1 MAVSTFEEAR
11 DALSVLLLAAWNTAT
26 SSAPLLFDNR
36 NADRPDIPSLFG
48 RLNVQHVAGMQAAL
62 GASRFRRMGVVSVQV
77 FVPLGSGTQLADQ
90 VAESLVEALE
100 GVGPTTLD
108 NLWLRNIGMR
118 EVGPDGT
125 YHQVNVEADFTFDR
139 VV

>member
-1 MAVSTFEEAR
+1 MASTYEEAR
-11 DALSVLLLAAWNTAT
+11 DLLSAFVTTEWNTAT
-26 SSAPLLFDNR
+26 SSAPLLYDNL
-36 NADRPDIPSLFG
+36 NADRPADPSLFG
-48 RLNVQHVAGMQAAL
+48 RLNIQHVSGMLAAL
-62 GASRFRRMGVVSVQV
+62 GASRFRRMGVLSVQV
-77 FVPLGSGTQLADQ
+77 FVPLGSGTQQADQ

-100 GVGPTTLD
+100 GVGPLVLE
-108 NLWLRNIGMR
+108 NIWFRNIGMR

>member
-1 MAVSTFEEAR
+1 MASTYEEAR
-11 DALSVLLLAAWNTAT
+11 DLISAFVTTEWNTAT
-26 SSAPLLFDNR
+26 SSAPLLYDNL
-36 NADRPDIPSLFG
+36 NADRPATPSLFG
-48 RLNVQHVAGMQAAL
+48 RLFIQHVSGMLAAL
-62 GASRFRRMGVVSVQV
+62 GASRFRRMGILSVQV
-77 FVPLGSGTQLADQ
+77 FVPLGSGTQQADQ

-100 GVGPTTLD
+100 GVGPLVLE
-108 NLWLRNIGMR
+108 NIWFRNIGMR